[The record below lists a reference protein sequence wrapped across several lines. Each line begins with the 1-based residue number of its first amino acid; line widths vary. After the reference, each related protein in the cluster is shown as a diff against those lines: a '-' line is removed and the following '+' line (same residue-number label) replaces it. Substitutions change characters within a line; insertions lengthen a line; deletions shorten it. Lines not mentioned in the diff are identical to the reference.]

1 MQKANIFNIQH
12 FSVHDGPG
20 IRSVVFFLR
29 DVIFGADGAI
39 IRNLSILKRKYYF
52 ILRNVLAAALV

>member
-20 IRSVVFFLR
+20 MLFFLR